1 MSNYNPHQ
9 ETIRASLYQ
18 FLGGLV
24 MGSPD
29 KESVIALISEELV
42 KISTKEDETFDNNM
56 IKPILKSVVYILTVR
71 YNNLLKD
78 STNTFGHKIP
88 DSITESLNKQKA
100 LIDELN
106 IYINNLI

>member
-56 IKPILKSVVYILTVR
+56 IKPILKSVVYILTVK
-71 YNNLLKD
+71 YNKLLTD
-78 STNTFGHKIP
+78 STNTFGHNIP
-88 DSITESLNKQKA
+88 NTISESLNIQKE
-100 LIDELN
+100 LIDNLN
-106 IYINNLI
+106 EYIKNLI